1 MFLIDREK
9 WRVVYELL
17 VNVTTWE
24 NKSLI
29 KNWASVLFDWRPPSR
44 DRQNGVELG
53 FFEFGAIGSIVVAG
67 EYKGG
72 ES

>member
-1 MFLIDREK
+1 
-9 WRVVYELL
+9 
-17 VNVTTWE
+17 
-24 NKSLI
+24 
-29 KNWASVLFDWRPPSR
+29 VLFDWRPPSR
-44 DRQNGVELG
+44 DRQNGAELG